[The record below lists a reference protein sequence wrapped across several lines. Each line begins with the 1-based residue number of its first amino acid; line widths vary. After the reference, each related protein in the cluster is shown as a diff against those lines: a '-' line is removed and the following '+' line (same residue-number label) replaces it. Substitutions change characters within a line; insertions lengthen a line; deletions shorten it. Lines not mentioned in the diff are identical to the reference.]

1 MVHLFTFQLLHLNR
15 ILQYLDFKCGKKKKN
30 VPKQTFPQNIKGDG
44 DDKIEIQ
51 AWKKQVNTGKF

>member
-15 ILQYLDFKCGKKKKN
+15 ILQYLDFKCGKKKN

-51 AWKKQVNTGKF
+51 GWKKQVNTGKF

>member
-15 ILQYLDFKCGKKKKN
+15 ILQYLDFKCSKKKN

-44 DDKIEIQ
+44 PVIFK
-51 AWKKQVNTGKF
+51 